1 MNTNSIAHT
10 LNRVQETIDFALNEL
25 MEVKIVREND
35 PTDYA
40 LAQKQLDDLTI
51 ELETLI
57 EDSPIEE
64 RASLIEAQ
72 EKIRE
77 VQETMVRGI

>member
-1 MNTNSIAHT
+1 MNTNSVAQT

-40 LAQKQLDDLTI
+40 LAQKQLDDLSI